1 MLTDPKQPDPAPVP
15 TYLLTPASGF
25 IDPCLFND
33 FSNGRNVRA
42 VRLGW
47 STYHPAVVGDGRRV
61 VVKTDRASDTFRI
74 DGDLPPGTPVLV
86 WLGRNFR
93 CAVEADLLAEHER
106 EQAAAETRRAEAEE
120 RRRHRRENEKQAALR
135 FNATIRLPVKWDVG
149 IKAVRSGLSASS
161 SGDGCKANTVF
172 HIHLP
177 KACRP
182 AACTGSKMTT
192 SVRARA
198 AGLGFS
204 PENRPAPVRART
216 PTCRK
221 SPAKP
226 VSTSPPGS
234 KTDRAPAT
242 ARRRFNRPRPADS
255 ENRPHSQ
262 NGKLDSH
269 NFLAYNRDMNTPR
282 H

>member
-1 MLTDPKQPDPAPVP
+1 MLIHPKQPDPAPVP

-33 FSNGRNVRA
+33 FTNGRNVRA

-61 VVKTDRASDTFRI
+61 VVETDRASDTFRI

-93 CAVEADLLAEHER
+93 CAVEADLRAEHER
-106 EQAAAETRRAEAEE
+106 EQAAADARRAEAEE
-120 RRRHRRENEKQAALR
+120 RWRHRRENEKQEALR

-177 KACRP
+177 EGLQAGRLHRVENDYLCSSQSSGTGFFAGELARASSGKDAYVPKITCKACLDLAARLQNRPGASYGPPAVQP
-182 AACTGSKMTT
+182 AA
-192 SVRARA
+192 
-198 AGLGFS
+198 AGPF
-204 PENRPAPVRART
+204 
-216 PTCRK
+216 RK
-221 SPAKP
+221 SPPLIKRKA
-226 VSTSPPGS
+226 
-234 KTDRAPAT
+234 
-242 ARRRFNRPRPADS
+242 
-255 ENRPHSQ
+255 
-262 NGKLDSH
+262 
-269 NFLAYNRDMNTPR
+269 
-282 H
+282 

>member
-1 MLTDPKQPDPAPVP
+1 MLIHPKQPDPAPVP

-33 FSNGRNVRA
+33 FTNGRNVRA

-61 VVKTDRASDTFRI
+61 VVETDRASDTFRI

-86 WLGRNFR
+86 WLERNFR
-93 CAVEADLLAEHER
+93 CAVEADLRAEHER
-106 EQAAAETRRAEAEE
+106 EQAAADARRAEAEE
-120 RRRHRRENEKQAALR
+120 RWRHRRENEKQEALR

-177 KACRP
+177 EGLQAGRLHRVENHLQSLSRPRRQAPKPTGRQLRP
-182 AACTGSKMTT
+182 AGGSTGRGRPIQKIAPTHKT
-192 SVRARA
+192 E
-198 AGLGFS
+198 GL
-204 PENRPAPVRART
+204 T
-216 PTCRK
+216 HI
-221 SPAKP
+221 
-226 VSTSPPGS
+226 PPQHIIE
-234 KTDRAPAT
+234 T
-242 ARRRFNRPRPADS
+242 
-255 ENRPHSQ
+255 
-262 NGKLDSH
+262 
-269 NFLAYNRDMNTPR
+269 
-282 H
+282 